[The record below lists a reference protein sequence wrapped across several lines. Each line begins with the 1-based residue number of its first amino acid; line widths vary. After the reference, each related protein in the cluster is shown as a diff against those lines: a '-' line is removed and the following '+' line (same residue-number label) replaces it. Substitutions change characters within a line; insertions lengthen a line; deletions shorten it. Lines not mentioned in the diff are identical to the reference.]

1 MLLPMRGKCRGLG
14 DIWGRSKDPSY
25 DAAFVTKINLNIEVV
40 RDFFDPLRDF
50 EWHCTMDKVY
60 SQVVTSH

>member
-40 RDFFDPLRDF
+40 RDFFMTPCVILSGIAR
-50 EWHCTMDKVY
+50 WTRCIVR
-60 SQVVTSH
+60 